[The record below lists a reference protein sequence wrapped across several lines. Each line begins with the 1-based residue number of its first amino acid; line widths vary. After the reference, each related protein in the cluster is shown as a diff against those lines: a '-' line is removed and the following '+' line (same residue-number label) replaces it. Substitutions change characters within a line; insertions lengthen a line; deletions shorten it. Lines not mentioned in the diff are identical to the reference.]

1 MIRTQ
6 IQLPDQVYARAR
18 RVAKAKEISL
28 AELARRGIETIL
40 DQYPEPELI
49 GADWAPPRVRSGGV
63 RVPLEGLKDF
73 GEVDVASRGTRGRRR
88 A

>member
-6 IQLPDQVYARAR
+6 IQLPDEIYARAR

-40 DQYPEPELI
+40 DQYPTPELI
-49 GADWAPPRVRSGGV
+49 GAEWTPPRVRSGGV
-63 RVPLEGLKDF
+63 KVPLARLKDF
-73 GEVDVASRGTRGRRR
+73 GEVDLSSRARR
-88 A
+88 AGKPR

>member
-40 DQYPEPELI
+40 DQYATPELI
-49 GADWAPPRVRSGGV
+49 GAEWTPPRVRSGGV
-63 RVPLEGLKDF
+63 KVPLERLKDF
-73 GEVDVASRGTRGRRR
+73 GEVDISSRAPR
-88 A
+88 AGKSR